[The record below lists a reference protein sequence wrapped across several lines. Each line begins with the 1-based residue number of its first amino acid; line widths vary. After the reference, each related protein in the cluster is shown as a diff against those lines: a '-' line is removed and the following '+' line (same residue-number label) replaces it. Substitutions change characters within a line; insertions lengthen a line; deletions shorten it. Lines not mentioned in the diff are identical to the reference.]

1 MRRHPMRRSNFR
13 RRIWLPAVAQAG
25 LEGRRFH
32 GLRHTAGALG
42 IAQGAH
48 PKAIQE
54 RMGHSSIQ
62 VTLDRYGHLFPG
74 LDERIAEGLDAIYR
88 ENLAASPRPERGME
102 VVDLAR

>member
-25 LEGRRFH
+25 LDGLRFH
-32 GLRHTAGALG
+32 DLRHTAVALG

-48 PKAIQE
+48 RKAIQE

-74 LDERIAEGLDAIYR
+74 LDEALTDGLEATYR
-88 ENLAASPRPERGME
+88 ASLESQPVTSCGVAGRG
-102 VVDLAR
+102 R